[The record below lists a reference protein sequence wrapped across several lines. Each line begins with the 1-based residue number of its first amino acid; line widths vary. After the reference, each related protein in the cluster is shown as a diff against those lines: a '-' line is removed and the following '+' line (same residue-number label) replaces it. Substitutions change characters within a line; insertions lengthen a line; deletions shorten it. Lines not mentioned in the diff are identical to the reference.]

1 MNIIIC
7 NSFWWWWF
15 SHQAVSDFCNLM
27 GCSLPGSSVHGIL
40 QAKNTG
46 VGCHFILQG
55 IFLTQGLN
63 LGLLNCR
70 QILYQMSHQGSPGE
84 ALKSHTIDEIRISF
98 IWFDSGVEVL
108 NHPTTCFNVCLL
120 LCLPQVP
127 LAVCWSLWTPSQNLF
142 LCVHKIQ
149 RITKN
154 KRHLQWNTLISLLEK
169 QIYDMVV

>member
-1 MNIIIC
+1 MLVLVAWSC
-7 NSFWWWWF
+7 PTLCDPMDYSPPGF
-15 SHQAVSDFCNLM
+15 SSMEFSREEYWS
-27 GCSLPGSSVHGIL
+27 GLPFHSPGHLPDPGIEPQSPEL
-40 QAKNTG
+40 QADPLPNEP
-46 VGCHFILQG
+46 
-55 IFLTQGLN
+55 
-63 LGLLNCR
+63 
-70 QILYQMSHQGSPGE
+70 PGKPWWS
-84 ALKSHTIDEIRISF
+84 LKSHTIDEIRISF